1 MFNTGTNI
9 HNERKQPEYTYRLE
23 ILKTQVEAALAKLNR
38 NKVAGPEGII
48 TEMLTALDNFSI
60 DKITE
65 INEIYNSGDI
75 EEDLSRSNF
84 LALPKKPGT
93 NECDLH

>member
-38 NKVAGPEGII
+38 NKAAGPEGIL
-48 TEMLTALDNFSI
+48 TEMLTALDDFGI

-65 INEIYNSGDI
+65 ITNEIYSGGI
-75 EEDLSRSNF
+75 Y
-84 LALPKKPGT
+84 
-93 NECDLH
+93 